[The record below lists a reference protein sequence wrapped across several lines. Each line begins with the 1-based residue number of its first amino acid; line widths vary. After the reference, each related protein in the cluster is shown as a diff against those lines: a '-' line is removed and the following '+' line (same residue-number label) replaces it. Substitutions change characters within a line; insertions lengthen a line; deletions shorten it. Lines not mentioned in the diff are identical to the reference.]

1 MGKCTVQWK
10 QLVIQ
15 HIQQI
20 SKTKTTHSTREL
32 KISNQNPKNQQ
43 KKKKKNPSK
52 RQLFHL
58 PRPMLYNVR
67 STDTFQLLQVV
78 SSTYS
83 SKIYMAGF
91 AKKQFHP
98 QNSLYQTRSFFLT
111 KIFSTEFQT
120 KMYCLRHLFFITFSL
135 HSKMIVM
142 QQFNDKNILIFYY
155 TAARSQLS
163 IKSTRTSLNENL

>member
-32 KISNQNPKNQQ
+32 KNIKSNPKNQQ
-43 KKKKKNPSK
+43 KNKILQK

-58 PRPMLYNVR
+58 PRPMLYNVS

-78 SSTYS
+78 SPTYS
-83 SKIYMAGF
+83 SQIYIAGF

-98 QNSLYQTRSFFLT
+98 HNSLSDKTLFFLT
-111 KIFSTEFQT
+111 KILSTEFQT
-120 KMYCLRHLFFITFSL
+120 KMYCLRHLFY
-135 HSKMIVM
+135 
-142 QQFNDKNILIFYY
+142 NILSSPKDDSH
-155 TAARSQLS
+155 AAV
-163 IKSTRTSLNENL
+163 

>member
-10 QLVIQ
+10 QLVTR

-32 KISNQNPKNQQ
+32 KNIKSNPKNQQ
-43 KKKKKNPSK
+43 KEKKKILQK

-58 PRPMLYNVR
+58 PRPMLYNVS

-78 SSTYS
+78 SPTYS
-83 SKIYMAGF
+83 SQIYIAGF

-98 QNSLYQTRSFFLT
+98 QNSVRQDPFFLT
-111 KIFSTEFQT
+111 KILSTEFQT
-120 KMYCLRHLFFITFSL
+120 KMYCLRHLFY
-135 HSKMIVM
+135 
-142 QQFNDKNILIFYY
+142 NILSSLKDDSH
-155 TAARSQLS
+155 AAV
-163 IKSTRTSLNENL
+163 